1 MASAKVETGLP
12 TVRSN
17 TGRSLSERK
26 SLVLRKLLLAAL
38 AAGPMLLARTDPAF
52 AAYGAFALD
61 DGAHKYGYSWN
72 KESAKEADEAAL
84 KGCATDKCKVV
95 FRTGPKQCGAIA
107 LGADEKA
114 WGGAQRNT
122 KDAAELAA
130 MKNCQEHTSG
140 QCKVRASECNK

>member
-1 MASAKVETGLP
+1 
-12 TVRSN
+12 
-17 TGRSLSERK
+17 
-26 SLVLRKLLLAAL
+26 VLHRLLAAFIVAPVAL
-38 AAGPMLLARTDPAF
+38 AQAAPAL

-61 DGAHKYGYSWN
+61 GDAQKYGYSWN
-72 KESAKEADEAAL
+72 KETAKEADEAAL

-95 FRTGPKQCGAIA
+95 FRTGPKECGAIA
-107 LGADEKA
+107 LGPDGKA
-114 WGGAQRNT
+114 WGGARRDT